1 MDFGKWAFTNHK
13 LVHLIIL
20 VLVLGGLYAYYDMS
34 KLEDPELKVRQAL
47 VVGVYPGA
55 SSHEV
60 ELELVDPL
68 EKSIR
73 QTPDV
78 NSVQSYCYADM
89 CIMSVE
95 LLSTVP
101 NNELEQH
108 WDIMRRKVGAVSLP
122 AGVSTVQV
130 KDDFGDVFGM
140 FYALTGDGL
149 TDKQLSDYA
158 EYMKREIGNIDGV
171 SRVDIYGKRSECINV
186 TLRRDKM
193 ANLGVSPVEV
203 ITTLNGQTE
212 TVYGGYFDNGNNR
225 VRVTIGDRSTSV
237 DDIKNLILQG
247 HEQDQLRLSDIAM
260 VTLDYDEPVRNSMA
274 YDGEKALGISIS
286 AVSGTDI
293 TKIGKLV
300 DEKMKQLQTQ
310 MPVGVETHKVFFQ
323 PERVNDALSTFLLN
337 LLESVLLVVVVLM
350 IFMGFR
356 SGVIIG
362 YSLVIIVLG
371 SILVLYALD
380 GTLQRVSLGS
390 FILAMGMLVDNA
402 IVIVDGVLVD
412 KAAGKSKMQALTS
425 TGKKTAMPLLG
436 ATLIAI
442 LAFLPIF
449 LSPDTTGLYVRD
461 LFIVMSVSLLLS
473 WLLALVHVPIMSAG
487 LLYGKT
493 DEVARR
499 AHYQAHRVK
508 ERYKERREERLQKHS
523 WLQHLFRTRSS
534 KRIGEEEGD
543 EVRHSES
550 EYSGKT
556 YDALNKLL
564 HWVLNHRWSTIAIM
578 VVLMAISGYSYKF
591 IPQAF
596 FPDMEYD
603 QLYMEY
609 KLPEG
614 RNYTQ
619 VEEDLAQIQA
629 YLKTRPEIKHIVAST
644 GGTPSRY
651 NLVRSIATPSLAY
664 GELIIDFESPEAL
677 KKNMDDIQKH
687 VDAMFPDA
695 YVKFKRYNLMY
706 KKYPIEAQF
715 SGSDPAVLHALA
727 DSCEA
732 IMKRTGAVRLITTD
746 WEPKVPVLTVHY
758 NQNNARRIG
767 LSRKEVGTSLLAST
781 GGIPVGNF
789 YSGIHS
795 QKVYV
800 KCVDAEGQPIENLE
814 EATVFGMLP
823 NVHSLLNQETIYGL
837 FSGRMTAQNLVSLL
851 LTPSP
856 LRQICDSISLDWEDP
871 VVIRY
876 NGVRAQRVQCSPV
889 LGLGT
894 EAARKEVEKALAAE
908 LTLPEGYKLE
918 WIGEKAAS
926 DQSMK
931 YLFKNYPLA
940 FILMIS
946 ILVLLF
952 KDYKVPTLLFCC
964 IPMILIGVIPAV
976 LISGKTFGFVA
987 IVGVLGLV
995 GMMIKNGIVLM
1006 DEIKLQI
1013 DGGKNKRQ
1021 ALIDSSLSRLRPV
1034 LMASM
1039 TTILGMIPLVPDAMF
1054 GSMAVTI
1061 MGGLLMATFI
1071 CLVIIPVLYALFY
1084 HIEPQKEE
1092 SEI

>member
-1 MDFGKWAFTNHK
+1 MDFGKWAFDNFK
-13 LVHLIIL
+13 LVHLVIV
-20 VLVLGGLYAYYDMS
+20 VLLMGGLYAYYDMS
-34 KLEDPELKVRQAL
+34 KLEDPELKVRQAM

-89 CIMSVE
+89 CIMMVE

-101 NNELEQH
+101 NDELEQH

-122 AGVSTVQV
+122 TGVSTVQV
-130 KDDFGDVFGM
+130 RDDFGDVFGM

-149 TDKQLSDYA
+149 TDRQLSDYA
-158 EYMKREIGNIDGV
+158 EFMKREIANIDGV
-171 SRVDIYGKRSECINV
+171 SRVDIYGKRNDCINV
-186 TLRRDKM
+186 TIRRDKM
-193 ANLGVSPVEV
+193 ANIGVSPIEV
-203 ITTLNGQTE
+203 INTLNGQTE
-212 TVYGGYFDNGNNR
+212 TVYGGYFSNGNNR
-225 VRVTIGDRSTSV
+225 VRVTVGDRSTSV
-237 DDIKNLILQG
+237 EDIKNLIIQG
-247 HEQDQLRLSDIAM
+247 HEQDQLRLSDIAD
-260 VTLDYDEPVRNSMA
+260 VTRDYDEPVRAAMA
-274 YDGEKALGISIS
+274 YDGETALGISIS
-286 AVSGTDI
+286 AISGTDI
-293 TKIGKLV
+293 TKIGKAV
-300 DEKMKQLQTQ
+300 DAKMHQLQSQ

-323 PERVNDALSTFLLN
+323 PERVNDALSTFLIN
-337 LLESVLLVVVVLM
+337 LMESVLLVVVVLM
-350 IFMGFR
+350 LFMGFR
-356 SGVIIG
+356 SGIIIG
-362 YSLVIIVLG
+362 YSLIIIVLG
-371 SILVLYALD
+371 SILVLHSLD

-412 KAAGKSKMQALTS
+412 KKAGLSTTQALTA

-473 WLLALVHVPIMSAG
+473 WILALVHVPIMSGA
-487 LLYGKT
+487 LLYGRT
-493 DEVARR
+493 DAVAQRAHRR
-499 AHYQAHRVK
+499 ANVAKVRYN
-508 ERYKERREERLQKHS
+508 ERKKREIEKHS
-523 WLQHLFRTRSS
+523 WLGHLLRTRTS
-534 KRIGEEEGD
+534 KRVGEESGD
-543 EVRHSES
+543 DARSNAS
-550 EYSGKT
+550 EYEGWS
-556 YDALNKLL
+556 YRQLNHLL
-564 HWVLNHRWSTIAIM
+564 EWVLSHRWTTIIVT
-578 VVLMAISGYSYKF
+578 VVLMAISVYSYKF

-619 VEEDLAQIQA
+619 VAADLDSIQA
-629 YLKTRPEIKHIVAST
+629 YLRRRPEVTHIVAST

-651 NLVRSIATPSLAY
+651 NLVRSIATPSLSY
-664 GELIIDFESPEAL
+664 GELIIDFESSNAL
-677 KKNMDDIQKH
+677 KKNIDEIQND
-687 VDAMFPDA
+687 VARMCPDA

-715 SGSDPAVLHALA
+715 SGSDPAVLHALS
-727 DSCEA
+727 DSCKA
-732 IMKRTGAVRLITTD
+732 IIQRTGAVRLITTD

-758 NQNNARRIG
+758 NETNARRIG
-767 LSRKEVGTSLLAST
+767 LSRKAVGTSLLVST
-781 GGIPVGNF
+781 DGIPVGNF
-789 YSGIHS
+789 YNGIHNT
-795 QKVYV
+795 KVYV
-800 KCVDAEGQPIENLE
+800 KCIDSDGKPVENLE
-814 EATVFGMLP
+814 EAMVFGLLP
-823 NVHSLLNQETIYGL
+823 NVQSLLSEDKLYEL
-837 FSGRMTAQNLVSLL
+837 ASGRMNIQEVVHQLM
-851 LTPSP
+851 TPAP
-856 LRQICDSISLDWEDP
+856 LRQICDSVTVDWEDP

-889 LGLGT
+889 VGLGT
-894 EAARKEVEKALAAE
+894 EAARKQVEAALQAE
-908 LTLPEGYKLE
+908 LQLPQGYKLE

-940 FILMIS
+940 FILMIC

-952 KDYKVPTLLFCC
+952 KDFKVPTLLFCC
-964 IPMILIGVIPAV
+964 IPMISIGVIPAV

-1013 DGGKNKRQ
+1013 GSGKDKRQ

-1061 MGGLLMATFI
+1061 MGGLAMATFI

-1084 HIEPQKEE
+1084 HIKD
-1092 SEI
+1092 

>member
-1 MDFGKWAFTNHK
+1 MDFGSWAFANSK
-13 LVHLIIL
+13 LVRMIIGVLI
-20 VLVLGGLYAYYDMS
+20 VGGLYAYYDMS

-55 SSHEV
+55 SAHEV

-89 CIMSVE
+89 CIMTVE

-101 NNELEQH
+101 NNALEQH
-108 WDIMRRKVGAVSLP
+108 WDILRRKVQGVALP
-122 AGVSTVQV
+122 SGVQTVQV

-158 EYMKREIGNIDGV
+158 EFMKREIANIEGV

-186 TLRRDKM
+186 TMRQDKM
-193 ANLGVSPVEV
+193 ANMGVSPLEV
-203 ITTLNGQTE
+203 IQTLNGQTE

-225 VRVTIGDRSTSV
+225 VRVTIGDRTTTV
-237 DDIKNLILQG
+237 REIEDLIIQG
-247 HEQDQLRLSDIAM
+247 HEKDQLRLTDIAEVHM
-260 VTLDYDEPVRNSMA
+260 EYDEPIRNSMQ
-274 YDGEKALGISIS
+274 YDGEKALGLSIS
-286 AVSGTDI
+286 AISGSDI
-293 TKIGKLV
+293 TKIGRTVEAKIA
-300 DEKMKQLQTQ
+300 QLQQQ
-310 MPVGVETHKVFFQ
+310 MPVGVLCHKVFFQ
-323 PERVNDALSTFLLN
+323 PERVNNALNNFLLN
-337 LLESVLLVVVVLM
+337 LMESVLLVVVVLM

-356 SGVIIG
+356 SGIIIG

-371 SILVLYALD
+371 SILVLYGLD

-412 KAAGKSKMQALTS
+412 KKAGRTMRESLTS
-425 TGKKTAMPLLG
+425 TGRKTAMPLLG

-473 WLLALVHVPIMSAG
+473 WVLALVHVPLMSSV
-487 LLYGKT
+487 LLYGFS
-493 DEVARR
+493 DALART
-499 AHYQAHRVK
+499 AHRK
-508 ERYKERREERLQKHS
+508 THKAREQYKAGRRRRWQ
-523 WLQHLFRTRSS
+523 WLTRLFRTRSS
-534 KRIGEEEGD
+534 KRVGD
-543 EVRHSES
+543 DELDDARTDAS
-550 EYSGKT
+550 EYNGKA
-556 YDALNKLL
+556 YRMLARVLNVL
-564 HWVLNHRWSTIAIM
+564 LNHRWSTIVAVI
-578 VVLMAISGYSYKF
+578 LLIALCGYGYKL

-614 RNYTQ
+614 RNYKQ
-619 VEEDLAQIQA
+619 VEKDLAEISE
-629 YLKTRPEIKHIVAST
+629 YLKSRPEITHIVAST

-651 NLVRSIATPSLAY
+651 NLVRSIATPSLSY
-664 GELIIDFESPEAL
+664 GELIIDFTSPKELA
-677 KKNMDDIQKH
+677 KNMDEIQEH
-687 VDAMFPDA
+687 VSSMFPDA

-706 KKYPIEAQF
+706 KKFPIEAQF
-715 SGSDPAVLHALA
+715 SGSDPAVLHALT
-727 DSCEA
+727 DSCIA
-732 IMKRTGAVRLITTD
+732 IMQRTGAVRLITTD
-746 WEPKVPVLTVHY
+746 WEPKVPVLTVNY
-758 NQNNARRIG
+758 NQSNARRLG
-767 LSRKEVGTSLLAST
+767 MTRREVGVSLLAST
-781 GGIPVGNF
+781 SGIPVGRF
-789 YSGIHS
+789 YDGIHS

-800 KCVDAEGQPIENLE
+800 DCVDKDGNAIENLE
-814 EATVFGMLP
+814 DAAVFSLMP
-823 NVHSLLNQETIYGL
+823 NVTALTQEETLREIA
-837 FSGRMTAQNLVSLL
+837 SGRVSTAELL
-851 LTPSP
+851 HRILTPSS
-856 LRQICDSISLDWEDP
+856 LRQVADSISVNWEDP
-871 VVIRY
+871 IVIRF
-876 NGVRAQRVQCSPV
+876 NGVRAQRVQCTPA

-894 EAARKEVEKALAAE
+894 EAARKQVEAALKE
-908 LTLPEGYKLE
+908 QLVLPEGYKLS

-940 FILMIS
+940 FILMIC

-952 KDYKVPTLLFCC
+952 KDYRVPVLLFCC

-976 LISGKTFGFVA
+976 LLSGKTFGFVA

-1013 DGGKNKRQ
+1013 SEGKDRRQ

-1034 LMASM
+1034 LMASL

-1061 MGGLLMATFI
+1061 MGGLVMATII

-1084 HIEPQKEE
+1084 KIK
-1092 SEI
+1092 